1 MRISTAQMFNQTSSS
16 VLKHQS
22 NANEI
27 LGQISSGKKVSTA
40 GDAPVAAIAIDN
52 IKQQSTQ
59 AEQYISNIDIATGR
73 LSVTESTLGSI
84 ENLVQSM
91 RDKMLQGVN
100 GSLSDLDRQAL
111 TDELTSSLEQLVDL
125 ANTKDSAGNSIFSG
139 FKTDVTP
146 FAFDSNGDMH
156 YSGDAGVRE
165 TLIASESTLATNIAG
180 DSVFMKVPNAM
191 GDYSADYSSAQQGT
205 FSVTSA
211 KISDSTTH
219 TSGQYQYDFIDNGL
233 GGLDLDVT
241 DPSGSVTRLTNI
253 DATQPMTLNGLTVQ
267 LEGAPLGGDSVMLNP
282 ESSSNL
288 FDNLSDMITLLDTGE
303 AVNSPQGQATF
314 NQLLNNI
321 DSGQAQLALGRS
333 QAGNDLNAL
342 DNAKDVH
349 INTQLVNT
357 SALSLLEDLDIASA
371 ITEFEK
377 QQLSLNAASQL
388 FSRVNAV
395 SLFDYL

>member
-111 TDELTSSLEQLVDL
+111 THELTSSLKQLVNL

-139 FKTDVTP
+139 FNTDVTP
-146 FAFDSNGDMH
+146 FAFDSNGEIH

-165 TLIASESTLATNIAG
+165 TLIAPESTLATNIAG
-180 DSVFMKVPNAM
+180 DTVFMKVPNTM
-191 GDYSADYSSAQQGT
+191 GDYSAEYSSVQQGS
-205 FSVTSA
+205 FNVVSA
-211 KISDSTTH
+211 KVSDSSLH
-219 TSGQYQYDFIDNGL
+219 TSGQYQYDFIDNGA
-233 GGLDLDVT
+233 GGLNLDIT
-241 DPSGSVTRLTNI
+241 DPSSSVTRLTNI
-253 DATQPMTLNGLTVQ
+253 DTTQPITHNGLTVQ
-267 LEGAPLGGDSVMLNP
+267 LQGTPMAGDSVTLNP
-282 ESSSNL
+282 ESSNNL
-288 FDNLSDMITLLDTGE
+288 FDNLSNMISLLESGE
-303 AVNSPQGQATF
+303 AVNSPQGQAEF

-321 DSGQAQLALGRS
+321 DSGQAQLAVGRS

-342 DNAKDVH
+342 EKAKDVH